1 MNPRR
6 RSSRLALALAALL
19 WVGTLPVLRGMGGLA
34 ESDPSMARIPRLEL
48 GESMAQATFGAFR
61 LVIFDFLMLRLTGQM
76 EQGSFYEQLTLS
88 ETITRLMPRLEA
100 GWLYHGW
107 NLSCNVPEEM
117 EDPESRWR
125 YVREG
130 ILMYRRGQQK
140 NPHSWSL
147 PFWEASAYLY
157 VCARSEAFS
166 ARLREDEE
174 LNPLGLS
181 PERLAFHV
189 AWPSLAH
196 PDHTVMVD
204 FLVLQ
209 ALEERPVEQRGT
221 DLDRL
226 LDHLR
231 GHGEDFAE
239 LIRRAEAAREP

>member
-1 MNPRR
+1 MMLRGP
-6 RSSRLALALAALL
+6 SSRIALGLAVLL
-19 WVGTLPVLRGMGGLA
+19 WLGTLPVLRGMDRLA
-34 ESDPSMARIPRLEL
+34 ESDESMARIPRLEL
-48 GESMAQATFGAFR
+48 QESMAQATFGAFR
-61 LVIFDFLMLRLTGQM
+61 LIIFDFLMLRLTGQM
-76 EQGSFYEQLTLS
+76 EQGSFYEQQTLS

-107 NLSCNVPEEM
+107 NLSCNVPEEL

-130 ILMYRRGQQK
+130 IQMYRRGQEK
-140 NPHSWSL
+140 NPDSWSL
-147 PFWEASAYLY
+147 PFWEASTYLY
-157 VCARSEAFS
+157 VCARSETFS
-166 ARLREDEE
+166 ERLREDDE

-189 AWPSLAH
+189 AWRSLAH
-196 PDHTVMVD
+196 PDHPVRVD
-204 FLVLQ
+204 RLVLQ
-209 ALEERPVEQRGT
+209 ALEERPAAHRGA

-239 LIRRAEAAREP
+239 LIRRAEAARQP